1 MGGAGGRGEWRR
13 AQCISTLKQTVSE
26 LYLGNGGIV
35 VLYPIYHSS
44 KRSHNGPVVSPID
57 TCKHTCCSDDQ
68 RSGPKGLKVAE

>member
-44 KRSHNGPVVSPID
+44 KRSHNGPVGFPNRHLQTYLLLRRSE
-57 TCKHTCCSDDQ
+57 KRSQ
-68 RSGPKGLKVAE
+68 RSESS

>member
-44 KRSHNGPVVSPID
+44 KRSHNGPVGFPNRHLQAYLLLRRSE
-57 TCKHTCCSDDQ
+57 KRSQ
-68 RSGPKGLKVAE
+68 RSESS